1 MSDVQ
6 LTNNDLERML
16 SDQGFENFK
25 WINPRDIITAQWVR
39 NKCTFG
45 CPDYGK
51 GACCPPNTPSV
62 DDCRK
67 FFDEYNRGLV
77 LQFSMR
83 EETPGDR
90 HSWYET
96 VNKKLLD
103 LERSV
108 FLEGAVKV
116 FMLVFSTCSLCKE
129 CMAIKSDC
137 KHPSRARP
145 TPEAFAVD
153 VFSTVRQ
160 LGFSINVLKNT
171 EETMNRYAIL
181 LVE

>member
-6 LTNNDLERML
+6 LTNNDLEKML
-16 SDQGFENFK
+16 SAQGFENFK
-25 WINPRDIITAQWVR
+25 WINPKDIQTAQWVR
-39 NKCTFG
+39 MKCTFG

-67 FFDEYNRGLV
+67 FFDDYSRALV
-77 LQFSMR
+77 LQFSMK
-83 EETPGDR
+83 EETPGER
-90 HSWYET
+90 HSWT
-96 VNKKLLD
+96 SAINKHLLD
-103 LERSV
+103 LERSI
-108 FLEGAVKV
+108 FLEGFVKAFV
-116 FMLVFSTCSLCKE
+116 LLITACSLCKE
-129 CMAIKSDC
+129 CSENKIEC
-137 KHPSRARP
+137 KHPSQARP

-160 LGFSINVLKNT
+160 LGFPISVLKDH